1 MFGLLFLVV
10 IPLMFFGY
18 VYFVSKVFSQ
28 ASSLVRI
35 GAVGLAIF
43 LPIGYF
49 FLWQYSDGYKQFQL
63 LCASPD
69 RVKVYKAVPVA
80 SAYSEYGS
88 EAVDLLRSGKY
99 ISVVFQ
105 GKEFRRGPKFNEV
118 ACQNKLNL
126 HDRKPVSACT
136 TVTKDLVSEVVCGD
150 EQKTNGSTSNSECI
164 TVSKDLAQVDYVP
177 VKTRYGVEDKPGGF
191 GSLLR
196 MSLTQYQSEAHGV
209 LAEVRSYTFYKYGTG
224 WATILGA
231 ASGSAPSISC
241 KDYYKLEVKQLTPPK
256 AP

>member
-10 IPLMFFGY
+10 IPLIFFGY
-18 VYFVSKVFSQ
+18 VYFVSKVFAQ
-28 ASSLVRI
+28 AHFLIRI

-49 FLWQYSDGYKQFQL
+49 FLWQYSDGFKQFQL

-69 RVKVYKAVPVA
+69 RVKIYRTVPVA

-88 EAVDLLRSGKY
+88 EAVGLLRSGKY

-105 GKEFRRGPKFNEV
+105 GKEFRRGPKFSEA

-126 HDRKPVSACT
+126 HYIKPVSVCT
-136 TVTKDLVSEVVCGD
+136 TVTKDMVSEVVCGD
-150 EQKTNGSTSNSECI
+150 EQNSNSETSNSECI
-164 TVSKDLAQVDYVP
+164 TVSKDLEQVDYVA
-177 VKTRYGVEDKPGGF
+177 VKTRYGGEDRPGGF

-196 MSLTQYQSEAHGV
+196 MSLTQYQSEVHGV